1 MGVTKLGDG
10 IRLKEERSQK
20 SREENANGSTSNGLL
35 FQKKPHTKR
44 KGVGKGGWGWEG
56 RGVEDMEFPSFI
68 KKKNHVEF
76 PGVLVGGLKISEG
89 CNTVLQSLKVKGEA
103 LFCVEFPGL
112 K

>member
-1 MGVTKLGDG
+1 MQMVQPAMGYYSRKNH
-10 IRLKEERSQK
+10 IQK
-20 SREENANGSTSNGLL
+20 GREWG
-35 FQKKPHTKR
+35 R
-44 KGVGKGGWGWEG
+44 GGGGG

-76 PGVLVGGLKISEG
+76 PGVLVWGLKISEG

>member
-44 KGVGKGGWGWEG
+44 KGVGKGEWGWEG
-56 RGVEDMEFPSFI
+56 RGLRIWNFQVSSR
-68 KKKNHVEF
+68 KKIMWNF
-76 PGVLVGGLKISEG
+76 QGSWF
-89 CNTVLQSLKVKGEA
+89 EA
-103 LFCVEFPGL
+103 LKFPRDVTQCCRVSR
-112 K
+112 